1 MPGHYFR
8 KGDNI
13 LKIIKKT
20 VTEQIVEYILEQIR
34 KGIYKPG
41 NKLPSQ
47 DELSRELEVSR
58 VSIREAMIQL
68 QYMSLIEIHQ
78 GEGTF
83 VSQNSLENLMSNALK
98 ITVMARANK
107 ENLIHLLEVRR
118 IIEQHTIELAVLRGE
133 EDELL
138 PLEEIIKEMDTCID
152 PQSFLSKDLEF
163 HLQIARASG
172 NPILFKLL
180 EMIRYT
186 FWNELMDVMDIP
198 GLREKAIEYHNLI
211 YGAIQA
217 GNKEKAV
224 RFMLEHLTE
233 PERLILER
241 GDAVSQRDLS

>member
-1 MPGHYFR
+1 MRDSMKILRLCHSGIAGVFFPIGKID
-8 KGDNI
+8 KGGTCQYSTTECLRECYAMKKEYDETVNI
-13 LKIIKKT
+13 PEREKHKFLDFFIGNPIIS
-20 VTEQIVEYILEQIR
+20 VC
-34 KGIYKPG
+34 
-41 NKLPSQ
+41 N
-47 DELSRELEVSR
+47 
-58 VSIREAMIQL
+58 
-68 QYMSLIEIHQ
+68 
-78 GEGTF
+78 
-83 VSQNSLENLMSNALK
+83 
-98 ITVMARANK
+98 
-107 ENLIHLLEVRR
+107 
-118 IIEQHTIELAVLRGE
+118 
-133 EDELL
+133 
-138 PLEEIIKEMDTCID
+138 EIIKEMDACID

-233 PERLILER
+233 PERLILAR
-241 GDAVSQRDLS
+241 GEKRPQIGLSQIL